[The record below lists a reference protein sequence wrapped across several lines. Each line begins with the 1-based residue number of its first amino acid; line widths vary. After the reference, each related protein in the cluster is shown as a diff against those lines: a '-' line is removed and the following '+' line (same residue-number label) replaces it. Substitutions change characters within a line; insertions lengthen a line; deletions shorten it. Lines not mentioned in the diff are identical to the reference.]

1 MSEHLS
7 FAGAH
12 AAEPALLEDARPTR
26 VDRATAARAGWA
38 LMRANLRY
46 WPGVAPEVHRQLAR
60 WRRRAEEIG
69 DPALRSLALDKLAE
83 EGFNAEVAATLAT
96 LVARRR
102 RRQVIEALV
111 ALEVLFD
118 FLDGLTEVPA
128 TAAGSDGACPSQALT
143 DAVTPAEAPCGDYYA
158 CHPQGQD
165 GGYLEELAGA
175 VRTVLATLPA
185 AARLADHLR
194 AAAGRSAEAQLRIHA
209 ASAAGPDGLERWA
222 RAQARESPQRWRELL
237 AGAASSVL
245 CLHALIAAAADPR
258 TTAEH
263 GRQIDQAYLW
273 ISALPTILDSVVDRD
288 ADAGSGRAG
297 YLALY
302 ESSDVLAARLSE
314 VAHTALRHTRGAPHA
329 AHHVMTLVG
338 VVAYY
343 GSAPTA
349 SSPFARSA
357 TGPMMRQLRP
367 LIGPTLAVMRAWRL
381 GKRVAIQR
389 RRAAGSA
396 GASA

>member
-1 MSEHLS
+1 MSEHLT
-7 FAGAH
+7 FAGPH
-12 AAEPALLEDARPTR
+12 AAGPALLEDARPAR
-26 VDRATAARAGWA
+26 LDRATAASAGGA
-38 LMRANLRY
+38 LVRANLRY
-46 WPGVAPEVHRQLAR
+46 WSGVAPEVHRQLAR
-60 WRRRAEEIG
+60 WRRRAERIG
-69 DPALRSLALDKLAE
+69 DRALRSLALAKLAE

-96 LVARRR
+96 LVARPRR
-102 RRQVIEALV
+102 REVIEALV
-111 ALEVLFD
+111 AIEVLFD
-118 FLDGLTEVPA
+118 FLDGLTEAPA
-128 TAAGSDGACPSQALT
+128 SAAASDGACLSKALT
-143 DAVTPAEAPCGDYYA
+143 DAVAPTETPCGDYYA
-158 CHPQGQD
+158 CHPQGHD
-165 GGYLEELAGA
+165 GGYLAELAA
-175 VRTVLATLPA
+175 TVRTVLATLPA
-185 AARLADHLR
+185 AARLADPLR

-209 ASAAGPDGLERWA
+209 AATSGPVGLERWA
-222 RAQARESPQRWRELL
+222 RAQARESPQQWRELL

-263 GRQIDQAYLW
+263 GHQIDQAYLW
-273 ISALPTILDSVVDRD
+273 ISALPTILDSLIDRG

-314 VAHTALRHTRGAPHA
+314 VAHTAIRHTRGAPHP

-349 SSPFARSA
+349 SSPYARSA

-367 LIGPTLAVMRAWRL
+367 LIGPTLTVMRAWRL
-381 GKRVAIQR
+381 GKRLAAQR